1 MNLMKGVVKTW
12 LEAQMSDILSF
23 FWSAVLALV
32 VFIIGR
38 RIIRFITDSVLKGLE
53 KKKVEKGVQTF
64 TRPVLSGALYILLF
78 VIILGLFGIE
88 PSSIAATI
96 VTMGVTV
103 GFTLQGALSNFAGGV
118 LILILHPFRVGDYI
132 IEDTHK
138 NEGEVIDISIFY
150 TKLLTVDKKIVVIP
164 NGVLANSSLTN
175 YTKNP
180 ERMLDMTYSIS
191 YDSDVKKAKEILNEL
206 AEKDELRVNGRDI
219 LVFVRELNDSSVD
232 IGVRYYVKTRNYWKA
247 RWDLNENVK
256 ERFDA
261 EGIKIPFP
269 QRDVHLYNDKS

>member
-219 LVFVRELNDSSVD
+219 LVFVRELNDSLVD

>member
-12 LEAQMSDILSF
+12 LEAQMSGILSF